1 MAIEDVEQIDREM
14 ALRKP
19 LKNAVEALDE
29 VMETLDRRGVDLNQL
44 GADGRD
50 RVASLTRLNFQTDF
64 PSFCFHIATGVG
76 KTRLLGACIAYL
88 YRTRGWTDFFV
99 LVPGSTIYNK
109 FKGSDFVRGGPKFL
123 FTGLEDFPDFN
134 LVTAENYRGITQTGL
149 FDAPIT
155 IYLFNIGKIFE
166 GRKGGTEFKFSKED
180 ADGLG
185 LEYPQGFA
193 SYLAERRPVIL
204 MDEAHRYYAPASL
217 SAMNR
222 LKPRL
227 GLEFTATPTFKG
239 NILSSFNLG
248 QAIDAGYVK
257 RPRVAKIINDN
268 TPPEEKEQTSLLD
281 AARSHE
287 RKKSALAAYCLNNGL
302 PPVAPILLV
311 TTEDVAHGDRVAAYL
326 EGKTEITIKDKDGIG
341 RKETLYDGAA
351 FGIGTLLEGRYAG
364 KVLLVHSKTE
374 EDTDQAVKTLET
386 NPYEIV
392 VHVNKLKEGLDVSTI
407 YTLAVL
413 RAAKANVLTEQI
425 IGRGLR
431 LPFGQPVPEGADTE
445 ENVRDL
451 NSLDIMPHKE
461 FEKVVAEAED
471 YLKGKIDEKEIDRK
485 KPDAALY
492 ETITV
497 SPSEDP
503 ALQITIPLID
513 AKVVDSG
520 KKLAV
525 FPIKPGIDPAGD
537 EDYRRGMEI
546 TDLRTRER
554 TVMENLDPQG
564 VTDGVAY
571 LVRAANDR
579 LPGVDG
585 DDFPV
590 LAELARAYLTEFRP
604 DASAWP
610 YAISL
615 RKEPILADFTGLV
628 KSQLEGLRPTVQVRR
643 DGTFQFKPWTKSV
656 PQGYITPIRQDSDPA
671 QEKAGVLIGGYARS
685 LYDRNYFDSKQEK
698 WLADCLESDKRVLR
712 WVRLPTRQMRI
723 GLSSSG
729 YYPDFVAVVRDNDGL
744 NRCYL
749 LEVKAANKCNPADPD
764 PDVLRKFL
772 AAQDWV
778 NKANGEEAKESGDAH
793 KWQYKLLTDKEVEKR
808 RGADFLFM
816 VDGAALLHI

>member
-1 MAIEDVEQIDREM
+1 MSYQDVKRIHTEMSLREPLAD
-14 ALRKP
+14 ALK
-19 LKNAVEALDE
+19 ALDKTLRDLDE
-29 VMETLDRRGVDLNQL
+29 YETPLSNTG
-44 GADGRD
+44 G
-50 RVASLTRLNFQTDF
+50 VASLTGKTFETAF

-88 YRTRGWTDFFV
+88 YRTQNITDFFV

-123 FTGLEDFPDFN
+123 LAGLEDFPDFN
-134 LVTAENYRGITQTGL
+134 LITAENYRGVKQTGL
-149 FDAPIT
+149 FDAPLN

-166 GRKGGTEFKFSKED
+166 GRKGSASEFKFSKED

-185 LEYPQGFA
+185 LEYPEGFA
-193 SYLAERRPVIL
+193 SYLAERQPVIL

-239 NILSSFNLG
+239 NILSTFNLG

-257 RPRVAKIINDN
+257 RPRVAKILNDN
-268 TPPEEKEQTSLLD
+268 TPPEEKEQASLMD

-287 RKKSALAAYCLNNGL
+287 RKKAVLTAYCQNNGL
-302 PPVAPILLV
+302 PPVSPVLLV
-311 TTEDVAHGDRVAAYL
+311 TTEDTGHGDRVAAYL
-326 EGKTEITIKDKDGIG
+326 EGKTEITIKEKDGTE
-341 RKETLYDGAA
+341 RKETLYKGVA
-351 FGIGTLLEGRYAG
+351 FGTGTPLEGRYAG

-386 NPYEIV
+386 NRYEIV

-431 LPFGQPVPEGADTE
+431 LPFGQPVPEGADTD
-445 ENVRDL
+445 ENVQDM
-451 NSLDIMPHKE
+451 NALDIMPHKE
-461 FEKVVAEAED
+461 FEKVIAEAEE

-485 KPDAALY
+485 KPEAAAY
-492 ETITV
+492 DTITV
-497 SPSEDP
+497 SPSGDP

-513 AKVVDSG
+513 AEVVDEG

-537 EDYRRGMEI
+537 DDYKRALEI
-546 TDLRTRER
+546 TDLRTRNRVIIE
-554 TVMENLDPQG
+554 VLDPQG

-571 LVRAANDR
+571 LVAAANDR
-579 LPGVDG
+579 LPGIDG

-590 LAELARAYLTEFRP
+590 LAELARDYLTQLRP
-604 DASAWP
+604 DASTWP
-610 YAISL
+610 YAIAL

-643 DGTFQFKPWTKSV
+643 EGTFQFKPWTKSV
-656 PQGYITPIRQDSDPA
+656 AQGYVTPARQDRDPA
-671 QEKAGVLIGGYARS
+671 QEKAGVLIGGYTRS

-698 WLADCLESDKRVLR
+698 WLADCLENDKRVLR

-744 NRCYL
+744 LRCYL
-749 LEVKAANKCNPADPD
+749 LEVKAANKCDPARPD

-778 NKANGEEAKESGDAH
+778 DKANGEEAKDGGDGS
-793 KWQYKLLTDKEVEKR
+793 KWQYRLLTDKEVERR
-808 RGADFLFM
+808 RGDDFLYM
-816 VDGAALLHI
+816 ADGAAQLHA